1 MEGHG
6 QDVQLKRPGQA
17 GQNMEGH
24 AEVGQEDTFGLSD
37 GPRMT
42 KLNDDFIGKFDENLE
57 SGHVGS
63 GHVGQDGQDK
73 NLVPFSQP
81 QTQMNMADV
90 RLSTTRKPAARR
102 TTSATITSTLTPTTT
117 TSTALVTRDLHEMMV
132 EQVMGMDHHS
142 LADALMDPMMM
153 MMGAMIALSGAYIAI
168 AMQELNAANAAV
180 LSQIG

>member
-6 QDVQLKRPGQA
+6 KDAQLKVAGHS

-24 AEVGQEDTFGLSD
+24 SEVGQVDTVGLGD

-42 KLNDDFIGKFDENLE
+42 KLNDDFIGQFDGHLENGQVGNTHM
-57 SGHVGS
+57 GH
-63 GHVGQDGQDK
+63 DGPDK

-90 RLSTTRKPAARR
+90 RLSTTRRPAAKR
-102 TTSATITSTLTPTTT
+102 TTAVTTTTFTPTTT

-153 MMGAMIALSGAYIAI
+153 MMGV
-168 AMQELNAANAAV
+168 AV
-180 LSQIG
+180 CGMGEE